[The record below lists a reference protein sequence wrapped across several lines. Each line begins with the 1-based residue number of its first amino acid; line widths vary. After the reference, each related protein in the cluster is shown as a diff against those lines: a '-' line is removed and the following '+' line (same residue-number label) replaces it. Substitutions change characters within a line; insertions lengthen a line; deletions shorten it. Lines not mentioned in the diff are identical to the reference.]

1 MAIESVCKFIVNR
14 DMTLSP
20 VSYEYFVDEIKLSN
34 AVDLSMREYIEELN
48 YSILS
53 RQKSEEDNLDKLNVS
68 SVTASM
74 SNMSVPDL
82 EFD

>member
-1 MAIESVCKFIVNR
+1 
-14 DMTLSP
+14 MTLSP